1 MVDSEAKVDSV
12 DFVGVGRCL
21 KGFEIDINDCHS
33 ERQVICCNHEELFSI
48 GVWALMR
55 TGTIYRGTAR
65 GGRMG
70 LCKCMLWVALCHQSQ
85 LVKDYE

>member
-33 ERQVICCNHEELFSI
+33 ERQVICCIMKNYSVLAFGH
-48 GVWALMR
+48 G
-55 TGTIYRGTAR
+55 
-65 GGRMG
+65 
-70 LCKCMLWVALCHQSQ
+70 
-85 LVKDYE
+85 